1 VNDDV
6 TAGGPA
12 RPGRGRAALQP
23 DGFYAPEPAIRTVS
37 GDFHSARV
45 GVSEALVVAFQGE
58 DRSATYSFGK
68 LPCPGM
74 HADLAAAFA
83 ARTGPSGDLRTKASA
98 DDCWEALGRFLNF
111 LGNLR
116 QPPRSLA
123 ALRKSYLQRFRMRRM
138 ETVTEKKAFNDLMAI
153 HYLLREVEPQSN
165 LRDVVAEVIHRR
177 VLRVKPKQSE
187 GRPGYSDREFAAI
200 MTAARS
206 DVVQIRDRIRAAER
220 LLARFEADP
229 AELTSDA
236 RELAEELESMARTG
250 KVPARRRRTT
260 GGGFLPDHG
269 ARAALARQL
278 FLTAADLAP
287 LVILMVGLS
296 GRNGETIKEL
306 PVEHRLLEGKAV
318 AVNLIKRRRGKR
330 LSRETVHLETG
341 GTDSRQLHTP
351 GGLYLLLHELTR
363 RSRQWSG
370 ATRIWSIW
378 VKETSCGTTRELKLR
393 TGGHIYPYA
402 VTLDRGFYPTLKQWA
417 ARHGLHADGSG
428 DNHPLLDVDL
438 NRLKTT
444 VEIRITKTVGGH
456 LPSASRTNTPDV
468 SFLHYLRSDP
478 RVRDWADRIL
488 TAALEDAEKS
498 ARTFHLRI
506 LDAAAEQAFERNP
519 EDAAA
524 TLGTTPEKV
533 KSAAAGELDTLVSS
547 CLDIQHHPR
556 TGGPC
561 RDSFL
566 TCLRCANALVA
577 ERHLPMLYALLDLLQ
592 DELDRLG
599 VDDWCGR
606 HGVTWLII
614 TRLIMPRFTAAQR
627 AAALKAKPTS
637 LPMDL
642 LEGPKEQA

>member
-1 VNDDV
+1 VNDNAAM
-6 TAGGPA
+6 AGSPA

-23 DGFYAPEPAIRTVS
+23 DGFYAPEPAVRPA
-37 GDFHSARV
+37 G
-45 GVSEALVVAFQGE
+45 EALVVAFQGE
-58 DRSATYSFGK
+58 DRSSMYSFGK

-83 ARTGPSGDLRTKASA
+83 ARTGPTGDRRTKSSA
-98 DDCWEALGRFLNF
+98 DNCWGALVRFLNF
-111 LGNLR
+111 LGDLR
-116 QPPRSLA
+116 RPPRGLA
-123 ALRKSYLQRFRMRRM
+123 ALRKSHLERFRLHRM
-138 ETVTEKKAFNDLMAI
+138 EATTERGTYRDLMNI
-153 HYLLREVEPQSN
+153 HYILREVEPQSK
-165 LRDVVAEVIHRR
+165 LRADILEFIHQR
-177 VLRVKPKQSE
+177 VPMVGPVKLP

-206 DVVQIRDRIRAAER
+206 DLVEIRERIRAAER
-220 LLARFEADP
+220 LLAKFEADP
-229 AELTSDA
+229 AELASDA
-236 RELAEELESMARTG
+236 RERAEELASMARTG
-250 KVPARRRRTT
+250 RVPARRRRTSN
-260 GGGFLPDHG
+260 GAVLPDYR

-278 FLTAADLAP
+278 FLTDADLAP

-296 GRNGETIKEL
+296 GRNGETIKDL
-306 PVEHRLLEGKAV
+306 PAEHRLLEGRAV
-318 AVNLIKRRRGKR
+318 AVSLVKRRRGKA
-330 LSRETVHLETG
+330 LSRETVHWEIG

-351 GGLYLLLHELTR
+351 GGCYLLLHELTR

-370 ATRIWSIW
+370 ASRIWSIW
-378 VKETSCGTTRELKLR
+378 VSETTRGRSRAVKVL
-393 TGGHIYPYA
+393 TGGHIDPYA
-402 VTLDRGFYPTLKQWA
+402 ASLNRGFLPPLQQWG
-417 ARHGLHADGSG
+417 ARHGLYADGG
-428 DNHPLLDVDL
+428 GVDDHLPLDIDL

-444 VEIRITKTVGGH
+444 VDVRITRAVGGH
-456 LPSASRTNTPDV
+456 LPSASRTNSMDV

-478 RVRDWADRIL
+478 RVQDWADRIL
-488 TAALEDAEKS
+488 TAALHDAEHS

-506 LDAAAEQAFERNP
+506 LDAAAERAFHHNP

-524 TLGTTPEKV
+524 ALGITPEKV
-533 KSAAAGELDTLVSS
+533 KSAAVGELDTLVSS
-547 CLDIQHHPR
+547 CLDIQHHPQ

-566 TCLRCANALVA
+566 TCLRCPNALVA

-592 DELDRLG
+592 VELDRLG

-627 AAALKAKPTS
+627 EAALKAKPDS
-637 LPMDL
+637 LPLDL